1 VRGTAPPWSMS
12 EHTGS
17 RRHVDPGV
25 ELVTVSGTA
34 RLADH
39 WGLVLTYGL
48 LTFGIGLVL
57 ALWPGETLTVLAVLL
72 AIELVLMGSVRMLLA
87 MASASL
93 DRPGRWLMGLTGVL
107 AVVIGVL
114 CLTNPVQTLKA
125 IGILIGIFWIVAGL
139 VDLLGAL
146 LPGTPGVR
154 VWEIVKGVVSLGAGI
169 FLVANPKVSLG
180 FLVLVSCIWLLGYGF
195 VVIVEALRLRGDRT
209 RAELHTS

>member
-1 VRGTAPPWSMS
+1 MS

-17 RRHVDPGV
+17 RRHAAPGP
-25 ELVTVSGTA
+25 ELVAVSRTTA
-34 RLADH
+34 WADH
-39 WGLVLTYGL
+39 WGLVLSYGV

-93 DRPGRWLMGLTGVL
+93 EGTGRWVMGLSGVL

-114 CLTNPVQTLKA
+114 CLTDPIQTLKV
-125 IGILIGIFWIVAGL
+125 IGVLVGVFWILAGL
-139 VDLLGAL
+139 GDLLGAF
-146 LPGTPGVR
+146 LPGAPGAR
-154 VWEIVKGVVSLGAGI
+154 AWDIVKGVVSLGAGI

-180 FLVLVSCIWLLGYGF
+180 FLVLISCIWLLGYGF
-195 VVIVEALRLRGDRT
+195 VVIVEALRLRSDHT
-209 RAELHTS
+209 RAELHPS